1 MGLSGECSE
10 KKIICTTQERTMGC
24 VLFNIFIN
32 DLEKLLNK
40 KPKSFTIVKT
50 KADDK
55 KNEKKRGTAFNT
67 TYNNTIY
74 VKNINTSYELAFQCF
89 VN

>member
-1 MGLSGECSE
+1 
-10 KKIICTTQERTMGC
+10 MGC

-55 KNEKKRGTAFNT
+55 KNEKK
-67 TYNNTIY
+67 
-74 VKNINTSYELAFQCF
+74 KKTS
-89 VN
+89 

>member
-1 MGLSGECSE
+1 
-10 KKIICTTQERTMGC
+10 MGC

-55 KNEKKRGTAFNT
+55 KNEKKKKNLSMQNDCITKWQRNFSVINHKTAEKGAGN
-67 TYNNTIY
+67 
-74 VKNINTSYELAFQCF
+74 
-89 VN
+89 

>member
-1 MGLSGECSE
+1 
-10 KKIICTTQERTMGC
+10 MGC

-55 KNEKKRGTAFNT
+55 KNEKK
-67 TYNNTIY
+67 
-74 VKNINTSYELAFQCF
+74 KNILVCKMTVLQNGREISVLLTTKLQKREQKTNLIAYIQQLLQK
-89 VN
+89 

>member
-1 MGLSGECSE
+1 
-10 KKIICTTQERTMGC
+10 MGC

-55 KNEKKRGTAFNT
+55 KNEKKK
-67 TYNNTIY
+67 
-74 VKNINTSYELAFQCF
+74 KNILVCKMTVLQNGREISVLLTTKLQKREQETNLIAYIQQLLQK
-89 VN
+89 

>member
-1 MGLSGECSE
+1 
-10 KKIICTTQERTMGC
+10 MGC

-55 KNEKKRGTAFNT
+55 KNEKKKKILVCKMTVLQNGREISVLLT
-67 TYNNTIY
+67 TKLQKREQETNLIAYIQQLLQ
-74 VKNINTSYELAFQCF
+74 K
-89 VN
+89 